1 MKSCGLNGI
10 TFQTTTKQIRI
21 TNLRTA
27 THPQFFIPCVSV
39 SVFIIIMTEYEL
51 KGYLID
57 ELKKELSKPLNEQ
70 HPWLNAIYLV
80 PEIAVFIYNDYP
92 IKYEIVKY
100 LIDKKFLIYKDLI
113 KHQGEIMYR
122 YVLNTE
128 R

>member
-1 MKSCGLNGI
+1 
-10 TFQTTTKQIRI
+10 
-21 TNLRTA
+21 
-27 THPQFFIPCVSV
+27 
-39 SVFIIIMTEYEL
+39 MTEYEL
-51 KGYLID
+51 KGYLIN

-100 LIDKKFLIYKDLI
+100 LIDKKFLIYKDSI